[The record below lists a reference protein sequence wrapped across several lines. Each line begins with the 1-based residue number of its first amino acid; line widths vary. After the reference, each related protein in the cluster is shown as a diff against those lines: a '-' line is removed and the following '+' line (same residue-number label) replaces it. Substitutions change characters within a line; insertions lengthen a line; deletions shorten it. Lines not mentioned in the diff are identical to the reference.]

1 MQKML
6 SKYSELKYP
15 MSPGYKE
22 HSTSKEA
29 ATKVAS
35 RSRKLREKT
44 LDAIKRKH
52 SYGATPEEVS
62 EILNES
68 ILSIRPRF
76 TELKIMNFIYDSG
89 LRRKNSFNSNTKVWR
104 YNDSRNE

>member
-35 RSRKLREKT
+35 RSRKLRERT

-104 YNDSRNE
+104 YNDSRDE

>member
-35 RSRKLREKT
+35 RSRKLRERT

>member
-1 MQKML
+1 
-6 SKYSELKYP
+6 

-29 ATKVAS
+29 ATKVAL
-35 RSRKLREKT
+35 RSRKLRERT
-44 LDAIKRKH
+44 LDAIRRKH
-52 SYGATPEEVS
+52 SYGATPEEVC

>member
-1 MQKML
+1 
-6 SKYSELKYP
+6 

-35 RSRKLREKT
+35 RSRKLRERT
-44 LDAIKRKH
+44 LDAIKRKG

-76 TELKIMNFIYDSG
+76 TELKIMQFIHDSG
-89 LRRKNSFNSNTKVWR
+89 NRRKNSFNSNTKVWKYLPIHLR
-104 YNDSRNE
+104 TNNKEV

>member
-1 MQKML
+1 
-6 SKYSELKYP
+6 

-76 TELKIMNFIYDSG
+76 TELKIMEWIFDSG
-89 LRRKNSFNSNTKVWR
+89 ERRRNAFNSNTKVWI
-104 YNDSRNE
+104 YNSDMEV

>member
-1 MQKML
+1 
-6 SKYSELKYP
+6 

-35 RSRKLREKT
+35 RSRKLRERT

-52 SYGATPEEVS
+52 SYAATPEEVS

-89 LRRKNSFNSNTKVWR
+89 LRRKNYFNSNTKVWR
-104 YNDSRNE
+104 YNDSRDE

>member
-29 ATKVAS
+29 ATKVAA
-35 RSRKLREKT
+35 RSRKLREK
-44 LDAIKRKH
+44 
-52 SYGATPEEVS
+52 TPEEVS